1 LKIIKRLTI
10 PFMFLLS
17 CSGVDNIDIL
27 IDQDGTGHFY
37 NTIGLFN
44 QDSTRLWCYTHEQ
57 FETVKKD
64 TNKTKDKDWQKFA
77 SSYSLF

>member
-1 LKIIKRLTI
+1 MLKRLTI
-10 PFMFLLS
+10 PIMLSFS

-44 QDSTRLWCYTHEQ
+44 KDSTRLWCYTHEQ

-64 TNKTKDKDWQKFA
+64 TNKTKYKDLQKFA
-77 SSYSLF
+77 SDWKLY

>member
-1 LKIIKRLTI
+1 MLKRLTI
-10 PFMFLLS
+10 PIMLSFS

-44 QDSTRLWCYTHEQ
+44 KDSTRLWCYTHEQ

-64 TNKTKDKDWQKFA
+64 TKKTKYKDWQKLA
-77 SSYSLF
+77 SDWRLY

>member
-1 LKIIKRLTI
+1 MLKRLTI
-10 PFMFLLS
+10 PIMFLLS

-37 NTIGLFN
+37 NKIGLFN
-44 QDSTRLWCYTHEQ
+44 KDSTRLWCYTHEQ

-64 TNKTKDKDWQKFA
+64 TNKTKYKDWQKLA
-77 SSYSLF
+77 SDWRLY

>member
-1 LKIIKRLTI
+1 MLKRLTI
-10 PFMFLLS
+10 PFILLLS

-37 NTIGLFN
+37 NRIDLFN

-57 FETVKKD
+57 FEIVKKD
-64 TNKTKDKDWQKFA
+64 TNKIKYKDWQNFA
-77 SSYSLF
+77 SSWILY